1 MACASVE
8 ASLAPVLFAVDV
20 VVVLGAG
27 WLLFRAAQ
35 PAGGGVLE
43 TLLGWILGGLVVVA
57 GSASVLG
64 VTGGFGPVGFLAA
77 HLAVVCGLAF
87 GRRRQIAADGAALR
101 GFLAG
106 AVGAARLP
114 AWRWAVPAL
123 ALLLLGGVVLAAMAA
138 PVVFDALTYRLPR
151 IAEWLQAGRVGH
163 LDTDDARLNFMPVGP
178 DLVIAWLIGAGGRG
192 YPLAGAAQTAGAA
205 LALAATL
212 FFARRTGLGPAP
224 ALGAVVL
231 LLGMGNVA
239 PQLASL
245 HTDLFV
251 AGVFAGSAAL
261 WVGALERGRGS
272 LLGGAGLGLAAASK
286 GTLLYLGPAGL
297 LWAGWFLWRHRPGWR
312 VLTATV
318 AGAIASLV
326 VLNGPLWARN
336 YAAYGS
342 PAASEASVVHH
353 YGSSGSVG
361 ERLAKTALNLRTS
374 FVQACDPN
382 SQPPWLR
389 APVERL
395 GRALAARLPRSD
407 PHTFEQLDRV
417 GALESYFS
425 YAVPDAEFAGPG
437 LALLAAFLAAGA
449 AAFLVPGAGAVRVW
463 FLGVAAFFVTQN
475 ALFQWHPWGFRYAVL
490 VAPWL
495 ALVAA
500 WGLQAAPRLV
510 RVAGWTV
517 LLAGAAWVFADATL
531 HARQS
536 AWRGALL
543 PRYAAQGAWHDW
555 AAGLGPSGSTLRLA
569 LLTNSPA
576 AQFHRGPVPRPVRS
590 ERLTALPDRPAEEL
604 VAPDGSE
611 WLVVPATR
619 FVGREGR
626 VLARTWL
633 LQGDET
639 HRISVAAYRA
649 LRPGERPEPV
659 LYSDR
664 AAEAES
670 GFARLLRVRAW
681 EDRVTFELTNPSQ
694 QGWRAVVAS
703 DAGRVETELPPGTR
717 VDLVAPVA
725 PDGGTRVR
733 LEFVPTLGLEPDGRV
748 PFLGRVR

>member
-77 HLAVVCGLAF
+77 HLAVVGGLAF

-318 AGAIASLV
+318 AGALASLV

-342 PAASEASVVHH
+342 PAASEDSVVHH

-374 FVQACDPN
+374 LVQACDPN

-395 GRALAARLPRSD
+395 GRALAAGLPRSD
-407 PHTFEQLDRV
+407 PHAFEQLDRV
-417 GALESYFS
+417 AALESYFS
-425 YAVPDAEFAGPG
+425 YTEPDAEFAGPG
-437 LALLAAFLAAGA
+437 VALLAAFLAAGL
-449 AAFLVPGAGAVRVW
+449 AAFAVPGAGVVRAW
-463 FLGVAAFFVTQN
+463 FLGVVAFVATQH
-475 ALFQWHPWGFRYAVL
+475 ALFQWHPWGFRYAAL
-490 VAPWL
+490 AAPWL
-495 ALVAA
+495 AIVVA
-500 WGLQAAPRLV
+500 WGLQAAPRLA

-517 LLAGAAWVFADATL
+517 LLAGAAWVFFDTTL

-543 PRYAAQGAWHDW
+543 PRAAAQGAWHDW
-555 AAGLGPSGSTLRLA
+555 AASLGPPEATLRLA
-569 LLTNSPA
+569 LRTNSPV
-576 AQFHRGPVPRPVRS
+576 AQFYRGPHPRQVRI
-590 ERLTALPDRPAEEL
+590 ERLTLLPEGTAERL
-604 VAPDGSE
+604 VAPGGAE
-611 WLVVPATR
+611 WLVVPALR
-619 FVGREGR
+619 LMGREGR

-633 LQGDET
+633 ARGDP
-639 HRISVAAYRA
+639 RNPISVAAYRS
-649 LRPGERPEPV
+649 LRPDERPEPV
-659 LYSDR
+659 LY
-664 AAEAES
+664 AVLPEAS
-670 GFARLLRVRAW
+670 GAGFTCAVTLRAW
-681 EDRVTFELTNPSQ
+681 EERTTLVLANPSGI
-694 QGWRAVVAS
+694 GWTVTAAGGSADIRA
-703 DAGRVETELPPGTR
+703 ELPPGTR
-717 VDLVAPVA
+717 VELVVPVR
-725 PDGGTRVR
+725 PDAVTPVR
-733 LEFVPTLGLEPDGRV
+733 LDFSPAEGLEPDGRV
-748 PFLGRVR
+748 PFLVGLK